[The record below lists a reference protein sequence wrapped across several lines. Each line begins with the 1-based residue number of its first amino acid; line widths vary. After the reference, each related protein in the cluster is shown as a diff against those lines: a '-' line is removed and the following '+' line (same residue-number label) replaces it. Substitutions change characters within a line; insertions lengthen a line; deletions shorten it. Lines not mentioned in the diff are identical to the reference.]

1 MFAAGFSTAVN
12 HLLGQAD
19 WAREKLRP
27 HAGKVARFD
36 VPPAAFALVVT
47 DEGMTAPAPAGAEPA
62 VRIRLEG
69 AAALSF
75 LGDREQAW
83 RKATVEGDTE
93 FAAAI
98 SHLASNLRW
107 DVEEDLSK
115 VVGDVAAHRMADAGR
130 AAAAWPGHAARSAGA
145 NVAEYLTE
153 EAKILVTPLQAE
165 QFLREVDELR
175 DAVERL
181 EKRIERLSRAG

>member
-1 MFAAGFSTAVN
+1 
-12 HLLGQAD
+12 
-19 WAREKLRP
+19 
-27 HAGKVARFD
+27 
-36 VPPAAFALVVT
+36 
-47 DEGMTAPAPAGAEPA
+47 
-62 VRIRLEG
+62 
-69 AAALSF
+69 
-75 LGDREQAW
+75 
-83 RKATVEGDTE
+83 VEGDTE